1 MTIILVLAHISFKF
15 CFWFLLASSFLP
27 KMYDGS
33 YGFYIQR
40 FSLTFIDKSS
50 FFQKFCI
57 IFFSSLLISFTI
69 DCEIITSF
77 IEYGFPNITIEQL
90 SDFSINFS
98 GGISTNNVITDNVN
112 NSSSSGTITES
123 TSTVKTTSTVTN
135 NSTPPV
141 NSASDS
147 TNSTSSTSNSSSST
161 SNSSSSTSN
170 SSSSNQNQNENNKTL
185 YKKSSST
192 ALISSKAADAAI
204 MTTALSASKA
214 LMIKAPNLHSKAV
227 IAGSSIMLGA
237 TAIIAKNVASNL
249 SFDLG
254 SKKNK
259 FIDLESSL
267 AKFFE
272 LTGNSVTDLLILIN
286 YMQFLQLII
295 LCFTLYYFI
304 LFNISEDKIEFYL
317 MKIFPNIIVSFLIKN
332 VKLLKKT
339 GFILLIILLLF
350 SIISGYLVLN
360 YLDFFLINFDDI
372 CEYYIENKN
381 KNK

>member
-1 MTIILVLAHISFKF
+1 MTIILVLAHITFKF
-15 CFWFLLASSFLP
+15 CFWFFLASTLLP
-27 KMYDGS
+27 KMYEGS
-33 YGFYIQR
+33 FGFYIQR

-50 FFQKFCI
+50 LFQLYCI
-57 IFFSSLLISFTI
+57 LFFSSLLISYTI
-69 DCEIITSF
+69 DCSIITTF
-77 IEYGFPNITIEQL
+77 IEYGFPNINLEQF

-98 GGISTNNVITDNVN
+98 GGISSNNAITDSVN

-141 NSASDS
+141 NSASES
-147 TNSTSSTSNSSSST
+147 TNSTSSTSNSSSS
-161 SNSSSSTSN
+161 
-170 SSSSNQNQNENNKTL
+170 NQNQIENNKTL
-185 YKKSSST
+185 HKRSSST

-204 MTTALSASKA
+204 MTTALFLSKT
-214 LMIKAPNLHSKAV
+214 LIKNAPNLHSKAMIV
-227 IAGSSIMLGA
+227 GSSIMIGA
-237 TAIIAKNVASNL
+237 TTIIAKNGASNL

-267 AKFFE
+267 AKFYE
-272 LTGNSVTDLLILIN
+272 LTGNSVTDLLKLIN
-286 YMQFLQLII
+286 YMQFLQLTI

-317 MKIFPNIIVSFLIKN
+317 MKILPNKIVSVIIKN
-332 VKLLKKT
+332 VKLFKKT
-339 GFILLIILLLF
+339 GFILLIILLLL

>member
-1 MTIILVLAHISFKF
+1 MTIILVLAHIAFKF
-15 CFWFLLASSFLP
+15 CFWFLLASSLLP
-27 KMYDGS
+27 KMYKGS
-33 YGFYIQR
+33 FGFFIQR
-40 FSLTFIDKSS
+40 FSLTFIEKSS
-50 FFQKFCI
+50 FFQLYCI
-57 IFFSSLLISFTI
+57 LFFSSLLISYTI
-69 DCEIITSF
+69 DCSIITSF
-77 IEYGFPNITIEQL
+77 IEYGFPNINLEQF

-98 GGISTNNVITDNVN
+98 GGISTNNAITDSVN

-135 NSTPPV
+135 NSTPTV
-141 NSASDS
+141 NYDSES
-147 TNSTSSTSNSSSST
+147 TNSTSST

-185 YKKSSST
+185 YNRSSST

-204 MTTALSASKA
+204 MTTALSLSKT
-214 LMIKAPNLHSKAV
+214 LMIKAPNLHSKAM
-227 IAGSSIMLGA
+227 IAGSSIMIGA
-237 TAIIAKNVASNL
+237 TAIIAKNAASNL

-267 AKFFE
+267 AKFYE

-295 LCFTLYYFI
+295 LCFTFYYFI

-317 MKIFPNIIVSFLIKN
+317 MKIFPNKIVSFIIKN

-339 GFILLIILLLF
+339 GFILLIILLLL

-360 YLDFFLINFDDI
+360 YLDFFLTNFDDI

>member
-1 MTIILVLAHISFKF
+1 MTIILVLAHILFKF
-15 CFWFLLASSFLP
+15 CFWFLLASSLLP
-27 KMYDGS
+27 QMYNGS

-57 IFFSSLLISFTI
+57 LFFASLLISFTI

-135 NSTPPV
+135 NSTPSV
-141 NSASDS
+141 NSASES
-147 TNSTSSTSNSSSST
+147 TNSTSST

-185 YKKSSST
+185 HKRSSST

-204 MTTALSASKA
+204 MTSALSLSKT
-214 LMIKAPNLHSKAV
+214 LIKKAPNLQSKVAL
-227 IAGSSIMLGA
+227 AGGSIMLGA
-237 TAIIAKNVASNL
+237 GAIIAKNAASNL
-249 SFDLG
+249 NFDLG
-254 SKKNK
+254 SKSNK
-259 FIDLESSL
+259 FIDLESSV
-267 AKFFE
+267 AKFFD
-272 LTGNSVTDLLILIN
+272 LTGNSVTDLLKIIN
-286 YMQFLQLII
+286 YMQSLQLTI

-317 MKIFPNIIVSFLIKN
+317 MKILPNKIVSVIIKN
-332 VKLLKKT
+332 VKLFKKT
-339 GFILLIILLLF
+339 GFILLILFLLL
-350 SIISGYLVLN
+350 SIIAGYLVFY
-360 YLDFFLINFDDI
+360 YLDFFLTNFDDI